1 MQQKV
6 TKIPTLIETNYAK
19 SVWCDEILNGIGKK
33 RYSVI
38 SFDDLGKY
46 EENSVVV
53 VIGTTNSFFKN
64 AVRACRKR
72 NLRAL
77 LVGAEFTDF
86 GNRASSIKTDRID
99 AISSFVKY
107 LHSNKRDKIALF
119 GIDKFSAKDL
129 EKKEAFIET
138 MKELDLP
145 KPHKHIYYYNENFQN
160 TLNDIFKNISDY
172 NSVICSNDYFAVAF
186 IIEAAKRGVSVPDD
200 IFVTGYGNT
209 YIGEKICPSLTTIA
223 PKYYELGRQA
233 SRIYAHLADNAD
245 ITSLELFIDYD
256 MIIRKST
263 DNRTLTKS
271 RHDEIFEADPN
282 INNMFDDKEVKPII
296 GLDSIL
302 SLPDKSLIKILDS
315 ISNDESYN
323 YIAEKLYLSDSA
335 FRYKLNKIFGFTG
348 ASSKKELKELRDS
361 ITLENYDIEHT
372 ND

>member
-6 TKIPTLIETNYAK
+6 AKIPTLIESNYAK
-19 SVWCDEILNGIGKK
+19 SVWCNEVLNGIGKK

-46 EENSVVV
+46 EENHVVV
-53 VIGTTNSFFKN
+53 VIGTTNSFFGD

-72 NLRAL
+72 NLRPL
-77 LVGAEFTDF
+77 LVGAEFSDF
-86 GNRASSIKTDRID
+86 GNRTSSIKTDRID
-99 AISSFVKY
+99 AISSLVKY
-107 LHSNKRDKIALF
+107 MHSNQRDKIALF
-119 GIDKFSAKDL
+119 GIAKFSAKDL

-145 KPHKHIYYYNENFQN
+145 KPHKHIYYYNEDFQS
-160 TLNDIFKNISDY
+160 TLNNFFKNISDY
-172 NSVICSNDYFAVAF
+172 NSVICSNDYFAVALV
-186 IIEAAKRGVSVPDD
+186 IEAAKRGVSVPDD
-200 IFVTGYGNT
+200 IFITGYGNT
-209 YIGEKICPSLTTIA
+209 YIGEKIYPSITTIA

-233 SRIYAHLADNAD
+233 SKIYAHLADNTD

-256 MIIRKST
+256 VIIRKST
-263 DNRTLTKS
+263 DYRTLTKS
-271 RHDEIFEADPN
+271 NHDEIIEFDPLTSS
-282 INNMFDDKEVKPII
+282 MFDDKDVKPII

-302 SLPDKSLIKILDS
+302 SLPDKTLIKILDS

-348 ASSKKELKELRDS
+348 VSSKRDLKELRDS
-361 ITLENYDIEHT
+361 ITLEDYDNEYT